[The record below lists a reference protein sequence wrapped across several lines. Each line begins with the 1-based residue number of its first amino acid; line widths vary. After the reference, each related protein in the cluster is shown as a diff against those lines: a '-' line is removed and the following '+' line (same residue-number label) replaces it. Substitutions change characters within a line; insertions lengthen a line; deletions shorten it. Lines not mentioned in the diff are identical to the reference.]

1 MKRVL
6 TILMVVVLMF
16 SLAAC
21 GGNDVEEPDAEPQES
36 EAVEPEDS
44 EGDGETSAVE
54 MPEFTIEIVG
64 AEKDTFTN
72 ADAADFEIVE
82 FDALKTSKSG
92 ESKEQH
98 FKGMRLKDML
108 DFAGV
113 TEYTS
118 VTVEAPDGYTQEY
131 TKEMVEANTILCYE
145 RDGELLNNSGPIM
158 TVLKE
163 QTSNFWMKNFSKI
176 TINQ

>member
-1 MKRVL
+1 MKKL
-6 TILMVVVLMF
+6 LAILMIAILMF
-16 SLAAC
+16 SFAAC
-21 GGNDVEEPDAEPQES
+21 TADEPGDVQDQPEQNETAEPG
-36 EAVEPEDS
+36 DS
-44 EGDGETSAVE
+44 EENEEASAVE
-54 MPEFTIEIVG
+54 MPEFSIEIVG
-64 AEKDTFTN
+64 AEKDTFTK

-108 DFAGV
+108 DYAGAAD
-113 TEYTS
+113 YTS
-118 VTVEAPDGYTQEY
+118 VKVEAPDGYTQEY

-145 RDGELLNNSGPIM
+145 RDGELLGNSGPIM
-158 TVLKE
+158 IVLKE
-163 QTSNFWMKNFSKI
+163 QTSNFWMKNFNKI